1 MTVSVNIP
9 DDLYRQAREIADSQH
24 LSVDDVISSAFAEQ
38 LAAWERL
45 KQRAAR
51 GSREIFVQVLEK
63 VPDVEPDDRDRL

>member
-38 LAAWERL
+38 LAALERL
-45 KQRAAR
+45 RQRAAR
-51 GSREIFVQVLEK
+51 GNRETFVQVLKK
-63 VPDVEPDDRDRL
+63 VPDVEPDDCDRL